1 MEHHRIDALRPAP
14 DRRLAERRGARER
27 AGALVERSVAAR
39 RGDDFARLVRADR
52 VVDHGEIADDDIE
65 DAEDTIGDSSDVN
78 KFSAAYEKET
88 VINFNNAEQ
97 NASCYT
103 LNTHKRQM
111 LLNLAEEYPDDVKII
126 SKRDDMVEVTFP
138 KKWVK
143 IRPPRKLTEEQR
155 VNAVER
161 GRALAALAAEKRAAK
176 SNEIDNG

>member
-1 MEHHRIDALRPAP
+1 MSEDKELKSYGEYNENSIENTEIDA
-14 DRRLAERRGARER
+14 DE
-27 AGALVERSVAAR
+27 
-39 RGDDFARLVRADR
+39 
-52 VVDHGEIADDDIE
+52 DDIE
-65 DAEDTIGDSSDVN
+65 DTEDTVNGSNDVN
-78 KFSAAYEKET
+78 KFSTAYEKET

>member
-1 MEHHRIDALRPAP
+1 MSEDKELQKLNTIKNTEIDA
-14 DRRLAERRGARER
+14 D
-27 AGALVERSVAAR
+27 
-39 RGDDFARLVRADR
+39 
-52 VVDHGEIADDDIE
+52 DDDIE

>member
-1 MEHHRIDALRPAP
+1 MSEDKELQKLNIIENTEIDA
-14 DRRLAERRGARER
+14 D
-27 AGALVERSVAAR
+27 
-39 RGDDFARLVRADR
+39 
-52 VVDHGEIADDDIE
+52 DDDIE

>member
-1 MEHHRIDALRPAP
+1 MSEDKELQKLNTIENTEIDA
-14 DRRLAERRGARER
+14 D
-27 AGALVERSVAAR
+27 
-39 RGDDFARLVRADR
+39 
-52 VVDHGEIADDDIE
+52 DDDIE
-65 DAEDTIGDSSDVN
+65 DAEDTISDSSDVN

>member
-1 MEHHRIDALRPAP
+1 MSEDKELQKLNTIENTEIDA
-14 DRRLAERRGARER
+14 D
-27 AGALVERSVAAR
+27 
-39 RGDDFARLVRADR
+39 
-52 VVDHGEIADDDIE
+52 DDDIE

-78 KFSAAYEKET
+78 KFSAACEKET

>member
-1 MEHHRIDALRPAP
+1 MSEDKELQKLNTIENTEIDA
-14 DRRLAERRGARER
+14 D
-27 AGALVERSVAAR
+27 
-39 RGDDFARLVRADR
+39 
-52 VVDHGEIADDDIE
+52 DDDIE

-126 SKRDDMVEVTFP
+126 SKRDGMVEVTFP

>member
-1 MEHHRIDALRPAP
+1 MSEDKELQKLNTIENTEIDA
-14 DRRLAERRGARER
+14 D
-27 AGALVERSVAAR
+27 
-39 RGDDFARLVRADR
+39 
-52 VVDHGEIADDDIE
+52 DDDIE

-138 KKWVK
+138 QKWVK

>member
-1 MEHHRIDALRPAP
+1 MSEDKELQKLNTIENTEIDA
-14 DRRLAERRGARER
+14 D
-27 AGALVERSVAAR
+27 
-39 RGDDFARLVRADR
+39 
-52 VVDHGEIADDDIE
+52 DDDIE

-88 VINFNNAEQ
+88 IINFNNAEQ

>member
-1 MEHHRIDALRPAP
+1 MSEDKELQKLNTIENTENDA
-14 DRRLAERRGARER
+14 D
-27 AGALVERSVAAR
+27 
-39 RGDDFARLVRADR
+39 
-52 VVDHGEIADDDIE
+52 DDDIE

>member
-1 MEHHRIDALRPAP
+1 MSEDKELQKLNTIENTEIDA
-14 DRRLAERRGARER
+14 D
-27 AGALVERSVAAR
+27 
-39 RGDDFARLVRADR
+39 
-52 VVDHGEIADDDIE
+52 DDDIE

-111 LLNLAEEYPDDVKII
+111 LLNFAEEYPDDVKII

>member
-1 MEHHRIDALRPAP
+1 MSEDKELQKLNTIENTEIDA
-14 DRRLAERRGARER
+14 D
-27 AGALVERSVAAR
+27 
-39 RGDDFARLVRADR
+39 
-52 VVDHGEIADDDIE
+52 DDDIE

-143 IRPPRKLTEEQR
+143 IRPPRKLTEEQC

>member
-1 MEHHRIDALRPAP
+1 MSEELKSYEEYNENSIENTEIDA
-14 DRRLAERRGARER
+14 D
-27 AGALVERSVAAR
+27 
-39 RGDDFARLVRADR
+39 
-52 VVDHGEIADDDIE
+52 DDDIE
-65 DAEDTIGDSSDVN
+65 NTEDTIGDSNDVN

-88 VINFNNAEQ
+88 IINFNNAEQ

-161 GRALAALAAEKRAAK
+161 GKALAALAAEKRAAK
-176 SNEIDNG
+176 SNKIDNG

>member
-1 MEHHRIDALRPAP
+1 MSEELKNYEEYNENSIENTEIDA
-14 DRRLAERRGARER
+14 D
-27 AGALVERSVAAR
+27 
-39 RGDDFARLVRADR
+39 
-52 VVDHGEIADDDIE
+52 DDDIE
-65 DAEDTIGDSSDVN
+65 NTEDTIGDSNDVN

-88 VINFNNAEQ
+88 IINFNNAEQ

>member
-1 MEHHRIDALRPAP
+1 MSEELKSYEEYNENSIENTEIDA
-14 DRRLAERRGARER
+14 D
-27 AGALVERSVAAR
+27 
-39 RGDDFARLVRADR
+39 
-52 VVDHGEIADDDIE
+52 DDDIE
-65 DAEDTIGDSSDVN
+65 DTEDTIGDSSDVN

-88 VINFNNAEQ
+88 IINFNNAEQ

-161 GRALAALAAEKRAAK
+161 GKALAALAAEKRAAK

>member
-1 MEHHRIDALRPAP
+1 MSEDKELQKLNTIENTEIDA
-14 DRRLAERRGARER
+14 D
-27 AGALVERSVAAR
+27 
-39 RGDDFARLVRADR
+39 
-52 VVDHGEIADDDIE
+52 DDDIE

-78 KFSAAYEKET
+78 KFSVAYEKET

>member
-1 MEHHRIDALRPAP
+1 MSEELKSYEEYNENNIENTEIDA
-14 DRRLAERRGARER
+14 D
-27 AGALVERSVAAR
+27 
-39 RGDDFARLVRADR
+39 
-52 VVDHGEIADDDIE
+52 DDDIE
-65 DAEDTIGDSSDVN
+65 DTEDTIGDSNDVN

-88 VINFNNAEQ
+88 IINFNNAEQ

>member
-1 MEHHRIDALRPAP
+1 MSEDKELQKLNTIENTEIDA
-14 DRRLAERRGARER
+14 D
-27 AGALVERSVAAR
+27 
-39 RGDDFARLVRADR
+39 
-52 VVDHGEIADDDIE
+52 DDDIE

-176 SNEIDNG
+176 SNEINNG

>member
-1 MEHHRIDALRPAP
+1 MSEDKELQKLNTIENTEIDA
-14 DRRLAERRGARER
+14 D
-27 AGALVERSVAAR
+27 
-39 RGDDFARLVRADR
+39 
-52 VVDHGEIADDDIE
+52 DDDIE

-161 GRALAALAAEKRAAK
+161 GSALAALAAEKRAAK

>member
-1 MEHHRIDALRPAP
+1 MSEDKELQKLNTI
-14 DRRLAERRGARER
+14 ENTEIN
-27 AGALVERSVAAR
+27 
-39 RGDDFARLVRADR
+39 AD
-52 VVDHGEIADDDIE
+52 DDDIE

>member
-1 MEHHRIDALRPAP
+1 MSEELKSYEEYNENSIKNTEIDA
-14 DRRLAERRGARER
+14 D
-27 AGALVERSVAAR
+27 
-39 RGDDFARLVRADR
+39 
-52 VVDHGEIADDDIE
+52 DDDIE

-97 NASCYT
+97 DASCYT

-161 GRALAALAAEKRAAK
+161 GKALAALAAEKRAAK

>member
-1 MEHHRIDALRPAP
+1 MSEDKELKSYEEYNENSIENTEIDA
-14 DRRLAERRGARER
+14 DE
-27 AGALVERSVAAR
+27 
-39 RGDDFARLVRADR
+39 
-52 VVDHGEIADDDIE
+52 DDIE
-65 DAEDTIGDSSDVN
+65 DTEDTVSDSSDVN

-88 VINFNNAEQ
+88 IINFNNAEQ

-161 GRALAALAAEKRAAK
+161 GKALAALAAEKRAAK

>member
-1 MEHHRIDALRPAP
+1 MSEYKEQSYEEYNENSIENTEIDA
-14 DRRLAERRGARER
+14 DE
-27 AGALVERSVAAR
+27 
-39 RGDDFARLVRADR
+39 
-52 VVDHGEIADDDIE
+52 DDIE
-65 DAEDTIGDSSDVN
+65 DTEDTVNGSNDVN
-78 KFSAAYEKET
+78 KFSTAYEKET
-88 VINFNNAEQ
+88 IINFNNAEQ

-103 LNTHKRQM
+103 LNIYKRQM

>member
-1 MEHHRIDALRPAP
+1 MSEDKELQKLNAIENTEIDA
-14 DRRLAERRGARER
+14 D
-27 AGALVERSVAAR
+27 
-39 RGDDFARLVRADR
+39 
-52 VVDHGEIADDDIE
+52 DDDIE

>member
-1 MEHHRIDALRPAP
+1 MSEDKELQKLNTIENTEIDA
-14 DRRLAERRGARER
+14 D
-27 AGALVERSVAAR
+27 
-39 RGDDFARLVRADR
+39 
-52 VVDHGEIADDDIE
+52 DDDIE
-65 DAEDTIGDSSDVN
+65 DAEDTISDSNDVN

-88 VINFNNAEQ
+88 IINFNNAEQ

>member
-1 MEHHRIDALRPAP
+1 MSEDKELKSYEEYNENSIENTEIDA
-14 DRRLAERRGARER
+14 DE
-27 AGALVERSVAAR
+27 
-39 RGDDFARLVRADR
+39 
-52 VVDHGEIADDDIE
+52 DDIE
-65 DAEDTIGDSSDVN
+65 DAEDTVSDSSDVN
-78 KFSAAYEKET
+78 KFSTAYEKET

-161 GRALAALAAEKRAAK
+161 GKALAALAAEKRAAK

>member
-1 MEHHRIDALRPAP
+1 MSEDKELQKLNTIENTEIDA
-14 DRRLAERRGARER
+14 D
-27 AGALVERSVAAR
+27 
-39 RGDDFARLVRADR
+39 
-52 VVDHGEIADDDIE
+52 DDDIE

-126 SKRDDMVEVTFP
+126 SKRNDMVEVTFP

-143 IRPPRKLTEEQR
+143 IRPPRKLTEKQR

>member
-1 MEHHRIDALRPAP
+1 MSEDKELKSYEEYNENSIESTEIDA
-14 DRRLAERRGARER
+14 D
-27 AGALVERSVAAR
+27 
-39 RGDDFARLVRADR
+39 
-52 VVDHGEIADDDIE
+52 
-65 DAEDTIGDSSDVN
+65 EDTDDTVSDSSDVN

-88 VINFNNAEQ
+88 IINFNNAEQ

>member
-1 MEHHRIDALRPAP
+1 MSEDKELKKLNTIENTEIDA
-14 DRRLAERRGARER
+14 D
-27 AGALVERSVAAR
+27 
-39 RGDDFARLVRADR
+39 
-52 VVDHGEIADDDIE
+52 DDDIE

>member
-1 MEHHRIDALRPAP
+1 MSEDKELQKLNTIENTEIDA
-14 DRRLAERRGARER
+14 D
-27 AGALVERSVAAR
+27 
-39 RGDDFARLVRADR
+39 
-52 VVDHGEIADDDIE
+52 DDDIE

-111 LLNLAEEYPDDVKII
+111 LLKLAEEYPDDVKII

>member
-1 MEHHRIDALRPAP
+1 MSEDKELQKLNTIENTEIDA
-14 DRRLAERRGARER
+14 D
-27 AGALVERSVAAR
+27 
-39 RGDDFARLVRADR
+39 
-52 VVDHGEIADDDIE
+52 DDDIE

-126 SKRDDMVEVTFP
+126 SKRDNMVEVTFP

>member
-1 MEHHRIDALRPAP
+1 MSEDKELKSYGEYNENSIENTEIDA
-14 DRRLAERRGARER
+14 DE
-27 AGALVERSVAAR
+27 
-39 RGDDFARLVRADR
+39 
-52 VVDHGEIADDDIE
+52 DDIE
-65 DAEDTIGDSSDVN
+65 DTEDTVNGSNDVN
-78 KFSAAYEKET
+78 KFSTAYEKET
-88 VINFNNAEQ
+88 IINFNNAEQ

-103 LNTHKRQM
+103 LNFHRRQM
-111 LLNLAEEYPDDVKII
+111 LLNLADEFPDDLKII
-126 SKRDDMVEVTFP
+126 SKRDDMGEVTFP

>member
-1 MEHHRIDALRPAP
+1 MSEDKELKSYEEYNENSIESTEIDA
-14 DRRLAERRGARER
+14 DE
-27 AGALVERSVAAR
+27 
-39 RGDDFARLVRADR
+39 DDV
-52 VVDHGEIADDDIE
+52 E

>member
-1 MEHHRIDALRPAP
+1 MNEDKELQKLNTIENTEIDA
-14 DRRLAERRGARER
+14 D
-27 AGALVERSVAAR
+27 
-39 RGDDFARLVRADR
+39 
-52 VVDHGEIADDDIE
+52 DDDIE

>member
-1 MEHHRIDALRPAP
+1 MSEDKELKSYGEYNENSIENTEIDA
-14 DRRLAERRGARER
+14 DE
-27 AGALVERSVAAR
+27 
-39 RGDDFARLVRADR
+39 
-52 VVDHGEIADDDIE
+52 DDIE
-65 DAEDTIGDSSDVN
+65 DTEDTVNGSNDVN
-78 KFSAAYEKET
+78 KFSTAYEKET
-88 VINFNNAEQ
+88 IINFNNAEQ
-97 NASCYT
+97 NASYYT
-103 LNTHKRQM
+103 LNIHKRQM

>member
-1 MEHHRIDALRPAP
+1 MSEDKELQKLNTIENTEIDA
-14 DRRLAERRGARER
+14 D
-27 AGALVERSVAAR
+27 
-39 RGDDFARLVRADR
+39 
-52 VVDHGEIADDDIE
+52 DDDIE

-88 VINFNNAEQ
+88 VINFNTAEQ

>member
-1 MEHHRIDALRPAP
+1 MSEDKELKSYEEYNENSIENTEIDA
-14 DRRLAERRGARER
+14 DE
-27 AGALVERSVAAR
+27 
-39 RGDDFARLVRADR
+39 
-52 VVDHGEIADDDIE
+52 DDIE
-65 DAEDTIGDSSDVN
+65 DTEDTVNGSNDVN
-78 KFSAAYEKET
+78 KFSTAYEKET
-88 VINFNNAEQ
+88 IINFNNAEQ

>member
-1 MEHHRIDALRPAP
+1 MSEDKELQKLNTIENTEIDA
-14 DRRLAERRGARER
+14 D
-27 AGALVERSVAAR
+27 
-39 RGDDFARLVRADR
+39 
-52 VVDHGEIADDDIE
+52 DDDIE

-111 LLNLAEEYPDDVKII
+111 LLNLAEEYPDDLTII

>member
-1 MEHHRIDALRPAP
+1 MSEDKELQKLNTIENTEIDA
-14 DRRLAERRGARER
+14 D
-27 AGALVERSVAAR
+27 
-39 RGDDFARLVRADR
+39 
-52 VVDHGEIADDDIE
+52 DDDIE

-176 SNEIDNG
+176 SYEIDNG

>member
-1 MEHHRIDALRPAP
+1 MSEDKELKSYGEYNENSIENTEIDA
-14 DRRLAERRGARER
+14 DE
-27 AGALVERSVAAR
+27 
-39 RGDDFARLVRADR
+39 
-52 VVDHGEIADDDIE
+52 DDIE
-65 DAEDTIGDSSDVN
+65 DTEDTIGDSSDVN